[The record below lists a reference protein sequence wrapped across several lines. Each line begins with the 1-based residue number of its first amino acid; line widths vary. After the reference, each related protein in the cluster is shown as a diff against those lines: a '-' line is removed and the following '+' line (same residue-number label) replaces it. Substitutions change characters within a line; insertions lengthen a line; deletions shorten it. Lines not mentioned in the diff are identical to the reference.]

1 MQDECNLFHVHN
13 WIQFFVSI
21 YNNVTTTKDNSDSK
35 NRNSDKET
43 IDKTD
48 IKVEEKILIMEE
60 DSFLGYLNK

>member
-48 IKVEEKILIMEE
+48 IKVEEKNFDNGGGFFFRL
-60 DSFLGYLNK
+60 FK

>member
-21 YNNVTTTKDNSDSK
+21 YNNVTTTKDNSSK

-48 IKVEEKILIMEE
+48 IKVEEKNFDNGEGFFFGL
-60 DSFLGYLNK
+60 FK

>member
-48 IKVEEKILIMEE
+48 IKVEEKFFDNGGGFFFRL
-60 DSFLGYLNK
+60 FK

>member
-21 YNNVTTTKDNSDSK
+21 YNNVTTTKDNSSK

-48 IKVEEKILIMEE
+48 IKVEEKNFDYGGGFFFSL
-60 DSFLGYLNK
+60 LK